1 MTLQERTFHVQLA
14 TRPRYSSTAMPRA
27 RESLY
32 QKDKCRTS
40 YIGCTLGQKL
50 QKGPNLKRS

>member
-14 TRPRYSSTAMPRA
+14 TRSRYSSTAMPRA
-27 RESLY
+27 LESLY
-32 QKDKCRTS
+32 QKDSCRTT
-40 YIGCTLGQKL
+40 YIGYTPGQNM